1 MSYYA
6 MNGLAGALGD
16 LFFDPD
22 AKKAFWRV
30 QQLKAGEK
38 GLLSEISQEVYGNA
52 YADTWGKIVSYNQGR
67 KGVYPAPPP
76 AGPGEYKVGT
86 VLELPT
92 IPNRN
97 APYSGAKNSSLKVM
111 PEGEF
116 VLPDGSTVTIG
127 PGGDIIRGDGG
138 SQKAG
143 MSTGLL
149 LGIGA
154 LVVGGVA
161 LLAVTAK
168 KKPM

>member
-38 GLLSEISQEVYGNA
+38 GTVSDLAVGIYKDVTAQNN
-52 YADTWGKIVSYNQGR
+52 IISYNAGR
-67 KGVYPAPPP
+67 KGVKPDPRGVGWYYPGTILEMPSI
-76 AGPGEYKVGT
+76 AGKP
-86 VLELPT
+86 
-92 IPNRN
+92 
-97 APYSGAKNSSLKVM
+97 APYSGAKASSLSVM
-111 PEGEF
+111 AEGTEL